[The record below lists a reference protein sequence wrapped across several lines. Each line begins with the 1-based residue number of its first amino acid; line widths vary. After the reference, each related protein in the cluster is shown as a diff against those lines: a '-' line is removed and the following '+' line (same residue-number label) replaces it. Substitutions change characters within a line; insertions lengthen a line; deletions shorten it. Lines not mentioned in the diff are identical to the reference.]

1 LPDSSQRDL
10 QELAL
15 QLGLGMTWIG
25 IEGAEAK
32 ELKEAYLR
40 ARELCQQLGDTRKL
54 SQVLGEL
61 SLYYYVRAEHQKARE
76 LGEEAL
82 YLAEQIEDPM
92 LVALGHWYTGVS
104 LFALGEFTTAR
115 AHLQGVIAFY
125 NPELH
130 HRAMVY
136 LRGSDSG
143 VSALAYDACC
153 LWSLGYPEQALIRS
167 QEALALARE
176 LDHPFSLADVVCYAG
191 CLLHAMRRDAQA
203 LLDSAD
209 ELLWEAKEKVPVW
222 TIPGTTYRGEA
233 LAMLGQMQ
241 EGIALM
247 RQAVAAG
254 QFKGERCCFTETLC
268 ALVEAQAKA
277 GQLAEGLATLGEAF
291 SLVEESG
298 ERFWEAE
305 HHRLRAELLLMQGDE
320 EGAEA
325 SLESAIEVA
334 RRQSAKSL
342 ELRSTIDLARLWRKQ
357 GKPGEGRQ
365 VLAEI
370 YNWFTEGFDTL
381 DLMEAKAL
389 LEELS

>member
-1 LPDSSQRDL
+1 
-10 QELAL
+10 
-15 QLGLGMTWIG
+15 
-25 IEGAEAK
+25 
-32 ELKEAYLR
+32 
-40 ARELCQQLGDTRKL
+40 
-54 SQVLGEL
+54 
-61 SLYYYVRAEHQKARE
+61 
-76 LGEEAL
+76 
-82 YLAEQIEDPM
+82 
-92 LVALGHWYTGVS
+92 
-104 LFALGEFTTAR
+104 
-115 AHLQGVIAFY
+115 
-125 NPELH
+125 
-130 HRAMVY
+130 
-136 LRGSDSG
+136 
-143 VSALAYDACC
+143 
-153 LWSLGYPEQALIRS
+153 
-167 QEALALARE
+167 E

-203 LLDSAD
+203 LLNSAD
-209 ELLWEAKEKVPVW
+209 ELLREAKEKVPVW
-222 TIPGTTYRGEA
+222 KIPGTCYRGEA

-254 QFKGERCCFTETLC
+254 LSIGDRCYLTGTLC
-268 ALVEAQAKA
+268 ALVKAQAKA
-277 GQLAEGLATLGEAF
+277 GKLAEGLATLEEAF
-291 SLVEESG
+291 SLVEETG
-298 ERFWEAE
+298 ERFWDAE